1 MDKNYLI
8 TLFASQEA
16 DGEKDE
22 MTFTAPG
29 EYYEENGVKIVKYK
43 EFSEESKTKDDF
55 SLNTIKSIGDTK
67 VSILRE
73 SEHTTR
79 LYLEKDKLHKC
90 HYVTPMGELMFGV
103 FCTKLQ
109 NNLDKDGGTL
119 EVAYSLD
126 LNGQAMSHNRFILTV
141 KEN

>member
-1 MDKNYLI
+1 M
-8 TLFASQEA
+8 
-16 DGEKDE
+16 
-22 MTFTAPG
+22 
-29 EYYEENGVKIVKYK
+29 
-43 EFSEESKTKDDF
+43 
-55 SLNTIKSIGDTK
+55 NTIKSIGDTK

-126 LNGQAMSHNRFILTV
+126 LNGQAMSQNRFILTV